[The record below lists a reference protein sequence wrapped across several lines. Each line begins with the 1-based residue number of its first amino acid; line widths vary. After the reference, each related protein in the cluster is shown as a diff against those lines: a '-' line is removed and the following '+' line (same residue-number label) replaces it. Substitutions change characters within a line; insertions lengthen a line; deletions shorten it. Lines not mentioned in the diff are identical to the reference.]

1 MSTKNRAILRV
12 YSETLRVDDISS
24 LINAVPSKA
33 IRKGDPISRQ
43 SKNSKTHE
51 DSICFFDA
59 ETSDPMGLDKCVETL
74 LEILENSKVLA
85 LNESCDLRMDIICYL
100 AVIPGRLINSCCL
113 EHELITRLSRLPIHL
128 IINAVPE

>member
-1 MSTKNRAILRV
+1 
-12 YSETLRVDDISS
+12 
-24 LINAVPSKA
+24 
-33 IRKGDPISRQ
+33 
-43 SKNSKTHE
+43 
-51 DSICFFDA
+51 
-59 ETSDPMGLDKCVETL
+59 MGLDKCVETL

-100 AVIPGRLINSCCL
+100 AVIPDRLINSCCL